1 MSLANQSTDL
11 ANGQRMRLLF
21 LGLHL
26 AFRFENPRLLG
37 GSRGGCLLFLLAQ
50 SLGLGCRVGG
60 RLLARH
66 LSRDLAEMPCDNVAR
81 AADRILYPPRHIRL
95 GPRGNGIP
103 ADLEPLES
111 RREQGIVRSSA
122 VALDGRRDRADLGPE
137 LLELTLMCELSI
149 AL

>member
-21 LGLHL
+21 LGLRL
-26 AFRFENPRLLG
+26 ALRFENPRLLH

-50 SLGLGCRVGG
+50 SLGLGCRVGR

-66 LSRDLAEMPCDNVAR
+66 LSRNLAEMPCDNGAC
-81 AADRILYPPRHIRL
+81 AIGGILNPPRHIQL
-95 GPRGNGIP
+95 GPRGNGVP

-111 RREQGIVRSSA
+111 RRERWI
-122 VALDGRRDRADLGPE
+122 
-137 LLELTLMCELSI
+137 
-149 AL
+149 